1 MSQGGQLPWKRQTI
15 DVSRGPIADYSQL
28 RKALP
33 APPVGLEWHKCEE
46 TGEWKLKEQGLVSA
60 FTGLNETEESKTSSD
75 RRPRGEPDYLFHTVL
90 PSDTMAGLCL
100 RYKIS
105 ATKLRQANKFSG
117 SNLSLAPARLLIPLT
132 DSSALNIKAIQLQDT
147 NSEEYKMQVF
157 LSAFPHL
164 RRSERRAY
172 LEINDWNLA
181 DATRNAA
188 DDDAWEQ
195 GKQLVAAKAEQAKQ
209 AHSLSRLHK
218 NKTEIKHRPTATFAQ
233 VYPAE
238 GLLEPLLKDELEL
251 AQRLS

>member
-1 MSQGGQLPWKRQTI
+1 MAEGGQLPWKRQTI
-15 DVSRGPIADYSQL
+15 DVSRGPMADYSQL

-33 APPVGLEWHKCEE
+33 APPAGLEWIKCKES
-46 TGEWKLKEQGLVSA
+46 GEWKLQEPALVPA
-60 FTGLNETEESKTSSD
+60 LTGLHEAENETSD
-75 RRPRGEPDYLFHTVL
+75 RPRERVDYLIHTVL

-117 SNLSLAPARLLIPLT
+117 SNISLAPARLLIPLT
-132 DSSALNIKAIQLQDT
+132 DNSALNMSTIQLQDT

-172 LEINDWNLA
+172 LEINDWILA

-195 GKQLVAAKAEQAKQ
+195 NKKLVAGQAEEAKR

-218 NKTEIKHRPTATFAQ
+218 NKVGIKRRPTATFAE
-233 VYPAE
+233 VYPVE
-238 GLLEPLLKDELEL
+238 GLLEPLLKEELEL